1 MFDMSFQVL
10 TVIIFFSSFI
20 SVLYY
25 LGVMPLIISKIAWL
39 MQITMGTSAAESLSA
54 AGNIFVG
61 QVRLLITPPE
71 INYYLHLVE
80 IFRFQ
85 FQPGHTVTIF

>member
-1 MFDMSFQVL
+1 M
-10 TVIIFFSSFI
+10 IIFFSSVI

-25 LGVMPLIISKIAWL
+25 LGIMPLIISKIAWL

-61 QVRLLITPPE
+61 QVKTVQLVLPLICVFQELIYTLILL
-71 INYYLHLVE
+71 LVY
-80 IFRFQ
+80 FS
-85 FQPGHTVTIF
+85 

>member
-1 MFDMSFQVL
+1 MECSTIFFQVL

-25 LGVMPLIISKIAWL
+25 LGVMPLIIAKIAWL
-39 MQITMGTSAAESLSA
+39 MQVTMGTSAAESLSA

-61 QVRLLITPPE
+61 QVM
-71 INYYLHLVE
+71 
-80 IFRFQ
+80 
-85 FQPGHTVTIF
+85 

>member
-1 MFDMSFQVL
+1 MECSTIFSQVL

-25 LGVMPLIISKIAWL
+25 LGVMPLIITKIAWL
-39 MQITMGTSAAESLSA
+39 MQVTMGTSAAESLSA

-61 QVRLLITPPE
+61 QVM
-71 INYYLHLVE
+71 
-80 IFRFQ
+80 
-85 FQPGHTVTIF
+85 

>member
-1 MFDMSFQVL
+1 M
-10 TVIIFFSSFI
+10 IIFFSSVI

-25 LGVMPLIISKIAWL
+25 LGIMPLIISKIAWL

-61 QVRLLITPPE
+61 QVKTVQLVLPLICVFQKLIYTLILL
-71 INYYLHLVE
+71 LVY
-80 IFRFQ
+80 FS
-85 FQPGHTVTIF
+85 

>member
-1 MFDMSFQVL
+1 MTYSSSFMECSTIFFQVL

-25 LGVMPLIISKIAWL
+25 LGMMPLIITKIAWL
-39 MQITMGTSAAESLSA
+39 MQVTMGTSAAESLSA

-61 QVRLLITPPE
+61 QVM
-71 INYYLHLVE
+71 
-80 IFRFQ
+80 
-85 FQPGHTVTIF
+85 

>member
-61 QVRLLITPPE
+61 QVRLLITPRK
-71 INYYLHLVE
+71 INYYLHLL
-80 IFRFQ
+80 
-85 FQPGHTVTIF
+85 GDL

>member
-1 MFDMSFQVL
+1 MVNNFCQNLFQVL

-25 LGVMPLIISKIAWL
+25 LGVMALIISKIAWL
-39 MQITMGTSAAESLSA
+39 MQVTMGTSAAESLSA

-61 QVRLLITPPE
+61 QVK
-71 INYYLHLVE
+71 
-80 IFRFQ
+80 
-85 FQPGHTVTIF
+85 

>member
-1 MFDMSFQVL
+1 MFSNLFQVL
-10 TVIIFFSSFI
+10 TVIIFFSSVI

-25 LGVMPLIISKIAWL
+25 LGIMPLIISKIAWL

-61 QVRLLITPPE
+61 QVKTVQLVLPLICVFRKLIYILILLFV
-71 INYYLHLVE
+71 Y
-80 IFRFQ
+80 FS
-85 FQPGHTVTIF
+85 

>member
-1 MFDMSFQVL
+1 M
-10 TVIIFFSSFI
+10 IIFFSSFI

-54 AGNIFVG
+54 GGNIFVG
-61 QVRLLITPPE
+61 QVRLLISPPY
-71 INYYLHLVE
+71 INCYLHLAE

-85 FQPGHTVTIF
+85 FQPGHTVIIF

>member
-1 MFDMSFQVL
+1 MFEMSFQVL

-61 QVRLLITPPE
+61 QVGLLISAPE
-71 INYYLHLVE
+71 INATFILQRSFAFNFNLA
-80 IFRFQ
+80 
-85 FQPGHTVTIF
+85 TL

>member
-1 MFDMSFQVL
+1 MFEMSVQVL

-61 QVRLLITPPE
+61 QVRLLISPRE
-71 INYYLHLVE
+71 INATFILQRSFALN
-80 IFRFQ
+80 FNLA
-85 FQPGHTVTIF
+85 TL